1 MKIAL
6 LIFSLILCTACSAQP
21 KPEPVNMPDATAKAA
36 LLNRQF
42 QLTAVNGKPFT
53 VSPEQPEPGL
63 SFSREMIVSGRICNS
78 FSGTGQF
85 KDSLLIVPEM
95 ASTLMLCHEPELNEL
110 ETAFFNLLHTGA
122 AVSLDEQTGVLI
134 LSSNKLTLEYKPI
147 N

>member
-6 LIFSLILCTACSAQP
+6 LIFSLILCTACSAQSTP
-21 KPEPVNMPDATAKAA
+21 DPVNMPDATAKAA
-36 LLNRQF
+36 LLNRTF
-42 QLTAVNGKPFT
+42 QLSAVNGKPFT
-53 VSPEQPEPGL
+53 TSSEQPKPNLHFSPGVV
-63 SFSREMIVSGRICNS
+63 VSGRICNS
-78 FSGTGQF
+78 FSGAGQF
-85 KDSLLIVPEM
+85 RNSLLIVPEM
-95 ASTLMLCHEPELNEL
+95 AATLMLCHEPELNEL